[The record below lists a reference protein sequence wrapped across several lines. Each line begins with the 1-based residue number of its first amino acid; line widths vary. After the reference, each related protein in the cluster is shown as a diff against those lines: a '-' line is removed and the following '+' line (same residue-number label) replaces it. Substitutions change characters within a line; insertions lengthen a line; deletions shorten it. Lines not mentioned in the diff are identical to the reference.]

1 MSPREPGIPPRPN
14 GAQGA
19 EPAYSDWAFTLASTR
34 PVIRGRSFMVACGH
48 YLACV
53 AGLRMFSLGGNA
65 FDAGVATVFAQS
77 VLEYQSY
84 GFGGEVPMLIHAARD
99 GRPVAING
107 NTRAPRAATIDWF
120 RGRGLDLIPGDGFL
134 PAGVCAVPDAL
145 ITVLDRYGRLTLE
158 QVLGPALEL
167 AANGFP
173 MYEGMRRAIVQH
185 EARFRA
191 EWPTS
196 AALFLPGG
204 EVPALGDTWRNPD
217 LARTLERLIEAE
229 RGARGRGRHDGLRA
243 ARDCFYRGPIAREIV
258 AFQRDTTLRD
268 ATGTVS
274 AGLLT
279 EDDFAAFDTQIE
291 TPAVVRFRGYDVY
304 KCGPWSQGPVFLQ
317 QLMLLDEFDLA
328 AMGHNSVD
336 YVHTVIEASK
346 LAFADR
352 ERYYGDPEFVAVPMR
367 GLLSPA
373 YAAARR
379 DLIDPRRAS
388 LELRPGDPHPFEG
401 TAAPAEAAAVEARGW
416 DGGTTG
422 TRAADAEGNMFS
434 ATPSGG
440 WFRSSPAI
448 PGLGFSLGTRCQMFW
463 LHDPRHPG
471 ALVPRKHPRTTLSPS
486 LVMRDGR
493 PRMVFGTPGGDQQ
506 DQWTLQVFL
515 NMTVFGMDVQD
526 AIDAPAF
533 HSVHFPGSFYPRNAR
548 PGEMLVEGRISPAV
562 VDGLRERGHRVT
574 VTGDWSLNYTTAIL
588 YDPARGLMEGGA
600 SSRGERNYVLGW

>member
-1 MSPREPGIPPRPN
+1 MSEHRPEQ
-14 GAQGA
+14 AQGTD
-19 EPAYSDWAFTLASTR
+19 PAYSDWAFNWVSTR
-34 PVIRGRSFMVACGH
+34 PVIRGRSFAVACGH

-53 AGLRMFSLGGNA
+53 AGLRMYSLGGNA
-65 FDAGVATVFAQS
+65 FDAGVAMVFAQS

-84 GFGGEVPMLIHAARD
+84 GFGGEVPILIHDARD
-99 GRPVAING
+99 GRVAAVSG
-107 NTRAPRAATIDWF
+107 NTRAPGAATIESF
-120 RGRGLDLIPGDGFL
+120 RERGLTLIPGDGFL
-134 PAGVCAVPDAL
+134 PAGPCAVPDAL

-158 QVLGPALEL
+158 QVLTPALEL

-173 MYEGMRRAIVQH
+173 MYEGMRRSIVQH

-204 EVPALGDTWRNPD
+204 RVPDLGDAWRNPN
-217 LARTLERLIEAE
+217 LARTFERLIEAE
-229 RGARGRGRHDGLRA
+229 RAARGRGRHEALRA
-243 ARDCFYRGPIAREIV
+243 ARDSFYRGPIAREIV
-258 AFQRDTTLRD
+258 AFQRETRLRD
-268 ATGTVS
+268 ATGTIS

-279 EDDFAAFDTQIE
+279 EEDFASFETQIE
-291 TPAVVRFRGYDVY
+291 APPAVRFRGYDVY

-317 QLMLLDEFDLA
+317 QLTLLDGFDLA
-328 AMGHNSVD
+328 AMGHNTVD
-336 YVHTVIEASK
+336 YVHTVIEAAK

-367 GLLSPA
+367 GLLSGE

-379 DLIDPRRAS
+379 GLIDPHRAS
-388 LELRPGDPHPFEG
+388 LDLRPGDPYPFEG

-416 DGGTTG
+416 EGGTTG
-422 TRAADAEGNMFS
+422 TRAVDADGNMFS

-440 WFRSSPAI
+440 WFRSSPVI

-471 ALVPRKHPRTTLSPS
+471 ALLPRKRPRTTLSPT
-486 LVMRDGR
+486 LVTKDGR
-493 PRMVFGTPGGDQQ
+493 PCMVFGTPGGDQQ

-526 AIDAPAF
+526 AIDAPSF
-533 HSVHFPGSFYPRNAR
+533 HSVHFPGSFYPRKAR
-548 PGEMLVEGRISPAV
+548 PGEMLVEGRLPAAV
-562 VDGLRERGHRVT
+562 VDGLRERGHTVT
-574 VTGDWSLNYTTAIL
+574 VAPDWSLNYTTAIL
-588 YDPARGLMEGGA
+588 YDPARRLMQAGA
-600 SSRGERNYVLGW
+600 SSRGERNYALGW